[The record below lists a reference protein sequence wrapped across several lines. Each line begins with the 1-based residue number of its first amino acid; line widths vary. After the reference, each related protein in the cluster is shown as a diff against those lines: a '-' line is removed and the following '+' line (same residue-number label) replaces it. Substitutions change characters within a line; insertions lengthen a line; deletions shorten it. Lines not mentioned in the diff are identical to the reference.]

1 MLQKM
6 SVWALLM
13 SVECESVYDFML
25 AKLGFLNG
33 GWGLI
38 DVQLHNL
45 MLCQHTHLY
54 INQHTHRHPLC
65 PSAIQSEVRAY
76 GSMCWLT
83 TSHRSA
89 SRLVSTSASERHS
102 PSHPPHYSITHH
114 FCRVFL
120 ILPSSA
126 ASSSFSFKN
135 TPTLPP
141 TLRLPI
147 IFLFL
152 PRSCTLNSSFI
163 CFLLMLLPSRA
174 PLS

>member
-102 PSHPPHYSITHH
+102 PSHPPPIIPLLTISAESFSSSPLRQRAHLSALRTPPLSRPPFVY
-114 FCRVFL
+114 
-120 ILPSSA
+120 PSS
-126 ASSSFSFKN
+126 SSSC
-135 TPTLPP
+135 LA
-141 TLRLPI
+141 
-147 IFLFL
+147 
-152 PRSCTLNSSFI
+152 
-163 CFLLMLLPSRA
+163 RA
-174 PLS
+174 P